1 MNPIKYLKN
10 LAIAY
15 NQDKNEMQKFYNN
28 CLLLFI
34 WMVIAAGI
42 AAIIITNL

>member
-1 MNPIKYLKN
+1 MNPLTYLKN
-10 LAIAY
+10 LAVEY
-15 NQDKNEMQKFYNN
+15 DKDRNELQKFYNN

-42 AAIIITNL
+42 AALIITNL